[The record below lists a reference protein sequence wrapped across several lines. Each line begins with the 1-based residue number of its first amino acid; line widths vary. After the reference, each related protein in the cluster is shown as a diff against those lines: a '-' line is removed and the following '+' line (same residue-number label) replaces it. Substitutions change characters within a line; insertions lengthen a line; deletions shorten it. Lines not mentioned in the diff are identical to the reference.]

1 MPVTTSIAIGTALGV
16 GGGGVAAGVT
26 GAAVIGAAA
35 YGATK
40 GVQALTSS
48 KSGQKQIGYDGGTAD
63 RDLAAAQTA
72 AAERAALSNDKRR
85 QAIAR
90 SRTVYTS
97 PMGLSSQASTA
108 RKTLTGQ

>member
-40 GVQALTSS
+40 GVQSLAGG
-48 KSGQKQIGYDGGTAD
+48 KGQKQLTYDGGAAD